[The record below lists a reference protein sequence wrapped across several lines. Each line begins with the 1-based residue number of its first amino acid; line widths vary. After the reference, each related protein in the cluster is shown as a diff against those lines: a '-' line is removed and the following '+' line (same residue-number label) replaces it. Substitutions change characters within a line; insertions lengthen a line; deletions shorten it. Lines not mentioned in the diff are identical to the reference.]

1 MRRPALACLSPGG
14 GSSARRVALARLQ
27 PRSRLLLGA
36 IALTIACIGTSLMY
50 VWMDPSICIYL
61 PLRMLYTNIV
71 SSLKSLK
78 FWQRQA
84 RCGRPLVPGSHVLL
98 SHCIFILLV

>member
-36 IALTIACIGTSLMY
+36 IALTIACIGTSLK
-50 VWMDPSICIYL
+50 
-61 PLRMLYTNIV
+61 IV
-71 SSLKSLK
+71 PALDCR
-78 FWQRQA
+78 FGWQRRIHA
-84 RCGRPLVPGSHVLL
+84 NNIWGISIHMLVRSFQLDRRTFGEIKIDFNLL
-98 SHCIFILLV
+98 WI